1 MVRGVWEEDKDGCN
15 FLKKLQL
22 PRGKRIQNEQIM
34 LKPFGGSSFGA
45 QDIYTIIKNVPT
57 DYYLITKGN

>member
-1 MVRGVWEEDKDGCN
+1 MVRGVWEEDKDGCS

-45 QDIYTIIKNVPT
+45 QDIYIIIKNVPI